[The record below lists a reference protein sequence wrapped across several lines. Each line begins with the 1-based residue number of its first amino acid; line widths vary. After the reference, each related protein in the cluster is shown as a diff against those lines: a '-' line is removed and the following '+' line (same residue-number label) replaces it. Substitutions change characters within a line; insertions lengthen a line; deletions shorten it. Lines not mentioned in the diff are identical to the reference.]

1 MLDVPVLFCIFNR
14 PELTRQVF
22 ERIRAAQPKVLL
34 VVGDGPRLD
43 RAGEQAAVTQ
53 SRSVIQDVDWD
64 CEVKTNFA
72 AENMGCK
79 ARIGT
84 GITWAF
90 EHAEELIILE
100 DDCLPDSTFFGYC
113 AQLLQRY
120 RDQPDIMMISGN
132 NFQPTSVTDASYYFS
147 HWTHIW
153 GWATWKRAWQHFDVD
168 LKDWPARRN
177 ANFFDDIF
185 PSATDRQHWRQV
197 MDNQHAGLIDTWDF
211 PWTYACWKSGGLTV
225 LPDRN
230 LVTNIGFGEAAT
242 HTTDAE
248 SRLAGLPTYP
258 LLEIVHPDQIQRNE
272 MADQYTLE
280 NIMSVCSGKE
290 EGLEDPA
297 TAAPRPSR
305 WKRLRQRLSKRILL
319 KS

>member
-22 ERIRAAQPKVLL
+22 ERIRAAQPRVLL
-34 VVGDGPRLD
+34 VVSDAARND
-43 RAGEQAAVTQ
+43 REGEDDQVARARAV
-53 SRSVIQDVDWD
+53 IADVDWD

-72 AENMGCK
+72 DQNMGCK
-79 ARIGT
+79 ARIAT
-84 GITWAF
+84 GVTWAF

-100 DDCLPDSTFFGYC
+100 DDCLPDPSFFFYC
-113 AQLLQRY
+113 ADLLSRY
-120 RDQPDIMMISGN
+120 RDRPDVMMISGN
-132 NFQPTSVTDASYYFS
+132 NFQPASVTEASYYFS

-168 LKDWPARRN
+168 VSDWPARRDE
-177 ANFFDDIF
+177 NFFEYIF
-185 PSATDRQHWRQV
+185 PSAPDQQHWQQV

-225 LPDRN
+225 LPARN
-230 LVTNIGFGEAAT
+230 LVTNIGFGEDAT

-248 SRLAGLPTYP
+248 SKLAGLPTFP
-258 LLEIVHPDQIQRNE
+258 MLEIVHPERIQRNE
-272 MADQYTLE
+272 IADQYTLE
-280 NIMSVCSGKE
+280 NIMSVCS
-290 EGLEDPA
+290 DQSA
-297 TAAPRPSR
+297 QNASTASPRPSR
-305 WKRLRQRLSKRILL
+305 WKRLRRSLSKRILL

>member
-22 ERIRAAQPKVLL
+22 ERIREAQPEVLL
-34 VVGDGPRLD
+34 VVSDGPRPD
-43 RAGEQAAVTQ
+43 REGEHAAVLQ
-53 SRSVIQDVDWD
+53 SRSVLQNVDWD

-72 AENMGCK
+72 DENMGCK
-79 ARIGT
+79 ARIAT

-100 DDCLPDSTFFGYC
+100 DDCLPDPTFFNYC
-113 AQLLQRY
+113 GELLNRY
-120 RDQPDIMMISGN
+120 RDNPNIMMISGN
-132 NFQPTSVTDASYYFS
+132 NFQPTSSTEASYYFS

-168 LKDWPARRN
+168 VGDWPQRKHE
-177 ANFFDDIF
+177 NFFADIF
-185 PSATDRQHWRQV
+185 PSETDQNHWRQV

-225 LPDRN
+225 LPDQN

-248 SRLAGLPTYP
+248 SQLAGLPTQP
-258 LLEIVHPDQIQRNE
+258 LLEITHPDQIARHE
-272 MADQYTLE
+272 IADQYTLE
-280 NIMSVCSGKE
+280 NIMSVCSGKDE
-290 EGLEDPA
+290 VAG
-297 TAAPRPSR
+297 APRPSR
-305 WKRLRQRLSKRILL
+305 WKRLRQKFNKRILL

>member
-22 ERIRAAQPKVLL
+22 QRIRAAQPKVLL
-34 VVGDGPRLD
+34 VVSDGPRAD
-43 RAGEQAAVTQ
+43 RAGEHEAVSQ
-53 SRSVIQDVDWD
+53 SRAILQDVDWQ

-72 AENMGCK
+72 EENMGCK
-79 ARIGT
+79 ARIAT

-90 EHAEELIILE
+90 EHTEDLIILE
-100 DDCLPDSTFFGYC
+100 DDCLPDPTFFSYC
-113 AQLLQRY
+113 AELLDRY
-120 RDQPDIMMISGN
+120 RNDERIMMVSGN
-132 NFQPTSVTDASYYFS
+132 NFQPTARTDASYYFS

-168 LKDWPARRN
+168 VKDWPARRSE
-177 ANFFDDIF
+177 NFFDAIF
-185 PSATDRQHWRQV
+185 PSTADRRHWRQV

-225 LPDRN
+225 LPDQN
-230 LVTNIGFGEAAT
+230 LVTNIGFGKDAT

-248 SRLAGLPTYP
+248 SRLARLPTSP
-258 LLEIVHPDQIQRNE
+258 MMDIVHPQQIIRHE
-272 MADQYTLE
+272 VADQYTLE
-280 NIMSVCSGKE
+280 NIMSLCAGNDQE
-290 EGLEDPA
+290 QPIPA
-297 TAAPRPSR
+297 DASPRLSR
-305 WKRLRQRLSKRILL
+305 WKRLRRSLSKRIPL

>member
-22 ERIRAAQPKVLL
+22 ERIREAQPKVLL
-34 VVGDGPRLD
+34 VVSDGARPD
-43 RAGEQAAVTQ
+43 REGEHAAVLQ
-53 SRSVIQDVDWD
+53 SRSVIQDIDWD

-72 AENMGCK
+72 DENMGCK
-79 ARIGT
+79 ARIAT

-100 DDCLPDSTFFGYC
+100 DDCLPDPTFFRYC
-113 AQLLQRY
+113 SELLNRY
-120 RDQPDIMMISGN
+120 RANPNIMMISGN
-132 NFQPTSVTDASYYFS
+132 NFQPTSRTDASYYFS

-168 LKDWPARRN
+168 VSDWPQRRLE
-177 ANFFDDIF
+177 NFFAHIF
-185 PSATDRQHWRQV
+185 PSETDQNHWRQV

-225 LPDRN
+225 LPDQN

-248 SRLAGLPTYP
+248 SQLAGLPTQP
-258 LLEIVHPDQIQRNE
+258 LLEITHPDHIARHE
-272 MADQYTLE
+272 IADQYTLE
-280 NIMSVCSGKE
+280 NIMSVCSGKDE
-290 EGLEDPA
+290 VAG
-297 TAAPRPSR
+297 APRPSR
-305 WKRLRQRLSKRILL
+305 WKRLRQKFNKRILL